1 LVQGRLDKLGQAEQT
16 WRRLLEI
23 HDRIDGR
30 GNQLAV
36 MSNLAGV
43 LNQQGKF
50 AEAEPLLQQ
59 ILPQLDGG
67 IGKHSEHAIGM
78 VRQLSLALGGQG
90 RYEEEETM
98 SVEGFE
104 PMNNVALSEDTKL
117 SNLKAMQKV
126 KSQVEDWKAK
136 AGTQS
141 SC

>member
-1 LVQGRLDKLGQAEQT
+1 MAQT
-16 WRRLLEI
+16 SGI

-59 ILPQLDGG
+59 NLPQLDGG
-67 IGKHSEHAIGM
+67 IGKHSEQAIGT

-98 SVEGFE
+98 SVE
-104 PMNNVALSEDTKL
+104 V
-117 SNLKAMQKV
+117 
-126 KSQVEDWKAK
+126 
-136 AGTQS
+136 S
-141 SC
+141 SR